1 MAFNK
6 VAFETAFDASLVIL
20 ADSEK
25 VSKAQLTNLSRSVLE
40 AHHETEDIGY
50 IKRLVAV
57 LSPMNRKTANL
68 YFAEFSG
75 FQFNLK
81 SEDFGKKDKKNYEE
95 VKEKAVAF
103 LEDPLNNLWTWAARN
118 IVMEAKEFDEDRM
131 RKAFENTIK
140 KADKEGFTQVQM
152 LKSFISAGLKID
164 TLMLLIDEQN
174 KQMAE

>member
-1 MAFNK
+1 MNWRI
-6 VAFETAFDASLVIL
+6 TM
-20 ADSEK
+20 
-25 VSKAQLTNLSRSVLE
+25 
-40 AHHETEDIGY
+40 
-50 IKRLVAV
+50 IKC
-57 LSPMNRKTANL
+57 
-68 YFAEFSG
+68 
-75 FQFNLK
+75 
-81 SEDFGKKDKKNYEE
+81 KKDKKNYEE

-118 IVMEAKEFDEDRM
+118 IVMEAKEFDEARM